1 MSNEQ
6 NLPFPMSEYQARMAK
21 LHQKMDE
28 AGVDAMVVAGAANL
42 FYLAGEPYNW
52 DPMQYFIVPQNGD
65 PRMVVMITEEYNVE
79 NFNWV
84 KDWVSYKPDA
94 GVDALK
100 IVQEQIADMG
110 LANAK
115 IGLEKD
121 CYTAL
126 DYEHLAGLLSDA
138 TLVDMTQ
145 TTAQMRMLKS
155 PAEAEYMRKAAR
167 AVEASLR
174 AGIAALKPG
183 VTENDVAAEVY
194 RAAILAG
201 SQHMANTSFM
211 CAGDRTHIP
220 HATWSGKRLEQGD
233 IFFFEI
239 SCKVGGYTVPL
250 HRPVFLGQPSKE
262 RAHAAEACIV
272 ALNRTI
278 EAMQPGVPA
287 NEVQRVCDQAF
298 VEEGFGPDTF
308 RHAAAYHIG
317 LQWGDP
323 IPWTVG
329 TGFTHPLEPG
339 MTFHLVPHLEFY
351 EEKYT
356 VTCGEVVMITENGNE
371 VLTNFER
378 KLFVV

>member
-1 MSNEQ
+1 
-6 NLPFPMSEYQARMAK
+6 MSEYQARMAK

-42 FYLAGEPYNW
+42 YYLAGEPYNW
-52 DPMQYFIVPQNGD
+52 DPMQYLIVPQNGD
-65 PRMVVMITEEYNVE
+65 PRMVCMITEEYNAE
-79 NFNWV
+79 HSNWV

-100 IVQEQIADMG
+100 VVQEQIADIG

-167 AVEASLR
+167 AAEASLR
-174 AGIAALKPG
+174 AGMAVLKPG

-201 SQHMANTSFM
+201 SQHMVNTSFI

-220 HATWSGKRLEQGD
+220 HATWSGKSVEQGD
-233 IFFFEI
+233 IFFFEV
-239 SCKVGGYTVPL
+239 SGRMGGYTVPL
-250 HRPVFLGQPSKE
+250 HRPVFLGQPSEE

-272 ALNRTI
+272 TANRTI
-278 EAMQPGVPA
+278 EAMQPGVPVD
-287 NEVQRVCDQAF
+287 EVQRVYERTF
-298 VEEGFGPDTF
+298 VAEGYGFGAF
-308 RHAAAYHIG
+308 RHMAAYHIG
-317 LQWGDP
+317 LEWGEP

-329 TGFTHPLEPG
+329 TGFTHPLQPG
-339 MTFHLVPHLEFY
+339 MILHLCPHLEFY

-356 VTCGEVVMITENGNE
+356 VSCGEVVMITENGNE
-371 VLTNFER
+371 VLTDFER
-378 KLFVV
+378 ELLVV